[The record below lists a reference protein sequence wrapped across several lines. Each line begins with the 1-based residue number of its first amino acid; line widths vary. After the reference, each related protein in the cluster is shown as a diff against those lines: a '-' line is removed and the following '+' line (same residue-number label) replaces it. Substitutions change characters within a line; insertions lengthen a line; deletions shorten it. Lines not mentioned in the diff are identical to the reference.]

1 MNNSV
6 KEFLNNR
13 FGLFMHFGAYSV
25 ASEPD
30 GGEWIRSTKQLT
42 IDDYQT
48 YVDQFN
54 PVDFDPV
61 EIAKK
66 AKSAG
71 FKYAV
76 MTAKHHDGFCLFDSK
91 LTDYSTANTIN
102 RDLVQE
108 YVTAFRN
115 EGLNV
120 GIYYSLLD
128 WHHPDFPEY
137 GDIFAPNRNNES
149 RKNVNKN
156 FDNYLKY
163 LHGQVRE
170 LMTNYGDIDNLW
182 LDFSYKNNPDSGLP
196 DMTDSIWHADE
207 LVKMIRE
214 LQPNVV
220 INNRLQ
226 INDINTQVGDIK
238 YGDYT
243 SPEQIIPPETIK
255 DNQGNLVPWEAC
267 ITINDH
273 WGFVAQDHNYK
284 SAQTLIYTLAECVSK
299 NGNLIINVAPDARGN
314 FSTESES
321 ILSEIAD
328 WMEINQESIIG
339 CTNSFIEEK
348 PDWGWYTQKGDKLYA
363 HIFERGIGPIRF
375 QGLAGKVDYAQRVDT
390 GADISLSTPWQAE
403 AFKNDLFY
411 DMPENE
417 LPNRTDFVLM
427 LHLKDY
433 KG

>member
-1 MNNSV
+1 MTRLEN
-6 KEFLNNR
+6 FTHDR

-30 GGEWIRSTKQLT
+30 GGEWVRSTKQLT
-42 IDDYQT
+42 IEDYQP

-54 PVDFDPV
+54 PVDFEPL

-66 AKSAG
+66 AKKAG

-76 MTAKHHDGFCLFDSK
+76 MTTKHHDGFCLFDSK
-91 LTDYSTANTIN
+91 LTDYSTAHTIG
-102 RDLVQE
+102 RDLVRE
-108 YVTAFRN
+108 YIEAFRSV
-115 EGLNV
+115 GLKV

-137 GDIFAPNRNNES
+137 GDIFAPNRHNLS
-149 RKNVNKN
+149 RKDVPKN

-170 LMTNYGDIDNLW
+170 LMTNYGEINNLW
-182 LDFSYKNNPDSGLP
+182 LDFSYENEPDSGLP
-196 DMTDSIWHADE
+196 AMTDSVWHADE
-207 LVKMIRE
+207 LIKMVRE

-220 INNRLQ
+220 INNRLS
-226 INDINTQVGDIK
+226 INNISSEVNEIK

-243 SPEQIIPPETIK
+243 SPEQIIPPKTIK
-255 DNQGNLVPWEAC
+255 TDQGKLVPWEAC

-284 SAQTLIYTLAECVSK
+284 DARTLIYTLVECVSK
-299 NGNLIINVAPDARGN
+299 NGNLIINVAPSAKGT
-314 FSTESES
+314 FSSEADH
-321 ILSEIAD
+321 ILSDLAD
-328 WMEINQESIIG
+328 WMTINQESIVG

-348 PDWGWYTQKGDKLYA
+348 PDWGWYTQNGDKLYA

-375 QGLAGKVDYAQRVDT
+375 EGLANKVDYGQRLDT
-390 GADISLSTPWQAE
+390 GADISLETPWQAE

-411 DMPENE
+411 NMPESQ
-417 LPNRTDFVLM
+417 LPDDKDFVIM
-427 LHLKDY
+427 LHLKDPQD
-433 KG
+433 